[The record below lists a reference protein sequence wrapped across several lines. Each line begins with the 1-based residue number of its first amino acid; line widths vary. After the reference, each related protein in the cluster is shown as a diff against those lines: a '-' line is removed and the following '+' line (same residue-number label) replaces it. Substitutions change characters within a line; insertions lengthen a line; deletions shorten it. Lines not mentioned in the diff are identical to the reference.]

1 MSNRTSDRDL
11 PVLPRDTLKRPRSG
25 LNKRSYGS
33 LSRCNEDMDNDDDS
47 EDDMNDMNDIH
58 VIKSLRNVRR
68 ELMKSEP
75 DLVKYLKTP
84 MRLEDQAKLV
94 QLFEIYK
101 FCEPNTRDWLEVRDQ
116 LNKAYR
122 DAIIGYQQYSCYS
135 NAEHKEMEQ
144 NIAKFSC
151 KDSHLALKYEILDLE
166 TCDETKATI
175 YNRFEEF
182 TAMST
187 HHEEYGKMKNW
198 LNWATAIPH
207 NKLKILKYK
216 NLTLFLQQTRAML
229 DADLYGMEKV
239 KEQLL
244 LFLNAKLL
252 NPKMQKCHLALVG
265 KPGVGKTAITSL
277 LAKILDFPLER
288 IQLGGASRADFFKGH
303 AYTYVGAAP
312 GIIVR
317 TLKRLGCKNG
327 IIAFDEYNRI
337 ANDPEMAAAL
347 LHITDF
353 SQNQAWEDD
362 FLAFPMDLSHLWFI
376 YTMNAL
382 PDDPALK
389 DRLYT
394 IEVPGYTKDEKREIT
409 ENYLLRKACANAGL
423 KENNIRFG
431 TNVSTFLVAELSNDD
446 ETGVRPLEQAISDMV
461 SKILFLVEHQNSKG
475 IVEGIPVSFNPGKK
489 LSYPVTITKDLAK
502 KLLKIS

>member
-1 MSNRTSDRDL
+1 MSNRISDRDSQI
-11 PVLPRDTLKRPRSG
+11 PPRDTLRGPNAGSR
-25 LNKRSYGS
+25 KRSYGDS
-33 LSRCNEDMDNDDDS
+33 SRCNEDMCNDDDS
-47 EDDMNDMNDIH
+47 EDHMMDDADVVM
-58 VIKSLRNVRR
+58 SLRNVRR

-84 MRLEDQAKLV
+84 MRLEDRTKLV

-101 FCEPNTRDWLEVRDQ
+101 FCEPNTRDWLEMRDQ
-116 LNKAYR
+116 LNKTYR
-122 DAIIGYQQYSCYS
+122 DAIVGYQQYSCYS
-135 NAEHKEMEQ
+135 EAEQKEMEED
-144 NIAKFSC
+144 IARFSH
-151 KDSHLALKYEILDLE
+151 KDSHLTLKYEILDLE
-166 TCDETKATI
+166 TSDETKATI

-182 TAMST
+182 TEMST

-207 NKLKILKYK
+207 NKLKILEYK
-216 NLTLFLQQTRAML
+216 NLTLFLKQTRAML
-229 DADLYGMEKV
+229 DAELYGMEKV

-265 KPGVGKTAITSL
+265 QPGVGKTAITSL
-277 LAKILDFPLER
+277 LATVLDFPLER

-317 TLKRLGCKNG
+317 SLKRLGCKNG

-353 SQNQAWEDD
+353 SQNQSWEDD

-394 IEVPGYTKDEKREIT
+394 IEVTGYTKNEKREIT
-409 ENYLLRKACANAGL
+409 ENYLLRKACMNAGL
-423 KENNIRFG
+423 KGNNIRFG
-431 TNVSTFLVAELSNDD
+431 TNVSVFLVEEISNDD
-446 ETGVRPLEQAISDMV
+446 ETGVRSLEQAIGDMV

-475 IVEGIPVSFNPGKK
+475 VVQGIPVSFNPGKK

-502 KLLKIS
+502 KLLEIS